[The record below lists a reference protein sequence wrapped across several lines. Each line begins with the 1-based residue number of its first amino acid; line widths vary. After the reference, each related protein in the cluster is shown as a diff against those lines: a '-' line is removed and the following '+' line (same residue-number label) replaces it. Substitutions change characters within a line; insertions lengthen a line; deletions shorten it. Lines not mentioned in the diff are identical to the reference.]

1 MDVGRD
7 SRARLIVLCV
17 VVVLLVCAVGYGF
30 DRMLGREGVTRTD
43 ILLTSN
49 GLTGL
54 VAGLLFYTLTNV
66 ERQRRKLVRERLST
80 ISEMNHHI
88 RNALQ
93 VITYATATG
102 NHDESVELI
111 RTSVERIE
119 WALREVLPGFPY
131 NSKVS
136 FRFLPFALLCFCL
149 CIGGV
154 ALSQDATKPPDSSP
168 PQDSSQDSPQDS
180 SQDSPAP
187 PVERVHTDKST
198 PPPKD
203 NAKLPPRTDN
213 IPADESSSKQ
223 TQIDVQPP
231 SDDAKSHPEA
241 DLGSNDVD
249 EFTPYNP
256 MKAMKAVEVGDFYF
270 KRENYSAAISR
281 YREALEYKPH
291 DAEATFRLAQV
302 LQKTGDTAGATEN
315 YQDYLKILPD
325 GPYAKKSHEELDKLK
340 KHAESSQAKK

>member
-17 VVVLLVCAVGYGF
+17 IVVLLVCAVGYGF

-131 NSKVS
+131 NTKVR

-149 CIGGV
+149 CIGGI
-154 ALSQDATKPPDSSP
+154 ALSQDAP
-168 PQDSSQDSPQDS
+168 PQDSSQDSPS
-180 SQDSPAP
+180 A

-223 TQIDVQPP
+223 TQIDVAPP

-302 LQKTGDTAGATEN
+302 LQKTGDTAGAMEN

-325 GPYAKKSHEELDKLK
+325 GPYAKKSREELDKLK
-340 KHAESSQAKK
+340 KYAESSQAKK